1 MPSIASLIGSGI
13 GFGCVH
19 VLTGPDHLSA
29 LATLSANVN
38 SCDAFFLGVQWGI
51 GHSTG
56 LVVVGVILIAIT
68 TGDYV
73 EIPEGVT
80 VALESLVGVF
90 MLLLGAIG
98 MVRACRK
105 RPIPNDV
112 DDQPLTSSI
121 TDVDNGND
129 AEMGEA
135 SMSMTNVEQT
145 ASMQARSRS
154 EPPPRTIEV
163 EERQD
168 EETHR
173 CAVIQTGCSRF
184 ISSIPTKVLACFIGI
199 IHGVAGPGGVLGVI
213 PAVQLKDWK
222 YSTIYLGTFCI
233 SSTLCMGCFA
243 TVYGT
248 CSRKLGKDRGK
259 RGEFIMECISASLS
273 IIVGILW
280 LVLLACGKLEDV
292 FP

>member
-1 MPSIASLIGSGI
+1 MIQ

-105 RPIPNDV
+105 RPIPRDV
-112 DDQPLTSSI
+112 DEQPLTSSI

-129 AEMGEA
+129 SEMGEA
-135 SMSMTNVEQT
+135 SMSITNVEQT
-145 ASMQARSRS
+145 ASIPTRSRS
-154 EPPPRTIEV
+154 ELPTTTIEV
-163 EERQD
+163 EQSQD

-184 ISSIPTKVLACFIGI
+184 ISNIPTKLLACFIGI

-213 PAVQLKDWK
+213 PAVQVRHGVSDDGRKRLVCH
-222 YSTIYLGTFCI
+222 IF
-233 SSTLCMGCFA
+233 FA
-243 TVYGT
+243 
-248 CSRKLGKDRGK
+248 L
-259 RGEFIMECISASLS
+259 
-273 IIVGILW
+273 
-280 LVLLACGKLEDV
+280 
-292 FP
+292 

>member
-1 MPSIASLIGSGI
+1 
-13 GFGCVH
+13 
-19 VLTGPDHLSA
+19 
-29 LATLSANVN
+29 
-38 SCDAFFLGVQWGI
+38 LGVQWGI

-213 PAVQLKDWK
+213 PAVQVRTTRCCDDGRKCLVSRSYLFACFIIFSRHGVVHHIYILQLKDWK

>member
-1 MPSIASLIGSGI
+1 MIQ

-105 RPIPNDV
+105 RPIPSDV
-112 DDQPLTSSI
+112 DEQPLTSSI

-129 AEMGEA
+129 PEMGEA

-145 ASMQARSRS
+145 ASIPTRSRS
-154 EPPPRTIEV
+154 ELPTTTIEV
-163 EERQD
+163 EQSQD
-168 EETHR
+168 HETRR

-213 PAVQLKDWK
+213 PAVQVRTTRCCDERWPKTAAL
-222 YSTIYLGTFCI
+222 
-233 SSTLCMGCFA
+233 
-243 TVYGT
+243 
-248 CSRKLGKDRGK
+248 
-259 RGEFIMECISASLS
+259 SLVA
-273 IIVGILW
+273 IF
-280 LVLLACGKLEDV
+280 LLAL
-292 FP
+292 